1 MNYFALALNAAQ
13 TAEMDNFTLAM
24 TVLITGLVVVFAI
37 LLLLTYIIKL
47 YGTIVHSALEK
58 SKGKKG
64 GPKGKDVKA
73 PEPPAA
79 KRTETPAPRLAVA
92 QPAVDEGIPGE
103 VIAAIAAAVAVMN
116 DQGKT
121 NYSVRSVR
129 RSAVSRPVWSTAG
142 LMENTR
148 PF

>member
-1 MNYFALALNAAQ
+1 MGRRWRNELFALALNAAQ

-37 LLLLTYIIKL
+37 LLLLTFYHQGIQHHRAFRAGK
-47 YGTIVHSALEK
+47 V
-58 SKGKKG
+58 KGEEG
-64 GPKGKDVKA
+64 RSQGKDVKG

-79 KRTETPAPRLAVA
+79 KRMETPAPRLAVA

-121 NYSVRSVR
+121 NYSVQKRQAFGGIPSGVVR
-129 RSAVSRPVWSTAG
+129 LV
-142 LMENTR
+142 
-148 PF
+148 